1 MRALLFG
8 QTLGAGRI
16 RGRSALGRR
25 FDRGEGRGQHAFGV
39 ARPLVQLCLGLVTP
53 PWRELFHIPNFHIPT
68 GLVVAQEALDV
79 ESSSRL
85 DFLLLHNLRRR
96 FIA

>member
-1 MRALLFG
+1 MTVPTVPSCPLPRSPAHRRIGLGVLARARASVLNILPVSG
-8 QTLGAGRI
+8 I
-16 RGRSALGRR
+16 
-25 FDRGEGRGQHAFGV
+25 
-39 ARPLVQLCLGLVTP
+39 LGLKFRDTVLIDP
-53 PWRELFHIPNFHIPT
+53 PAANTGKFHIPT
-68 GLVVAQEALDV
+68 ALVVAQEALDV